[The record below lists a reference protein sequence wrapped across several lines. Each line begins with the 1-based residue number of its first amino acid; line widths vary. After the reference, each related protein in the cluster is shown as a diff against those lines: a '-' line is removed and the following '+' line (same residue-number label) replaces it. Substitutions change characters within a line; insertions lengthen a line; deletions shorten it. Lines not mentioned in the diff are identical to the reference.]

1 MNSNAETTASQRSP
15 RETSRLGSA
24 VGRLAALGT
33 IVCGSATVGACGA
46 RFAWTLELLCHFRV
60 QYAVVL
66 LVLSGVLTL
75 VRRRRVAAVALALF
89 GLNAWFVAPFL
100 PMPGATPH
108 TDASPDQTVLRL
120 VSINVFSGNP
130 TPERVVEF
138 LREENPDVIVVL
150 ELTHDWKQRLEV
162 LTATH
167 PHQAVQSSAGNFGI
181 GLYSRYP
188 LEDVKFLPLTGSD
201 AVTARITFEDATVRV
216 IGAHPVPPKGQY
228 TALRNRQL
236 TQLAEYASGDDRMAV
251 LAGDLNITPFSPY
264 FDDLLAD
271 SGLRDPRRGRGV
283 LTTWPSQS
291 WLLRIPIDHC
301 LVSEEIAATLNV
313 GPNVGSDHLPLIA
326 ELRLRGSRED

>member
-1 MNSNAETTASQRSP
+1 M
-15 RETSRLGSA
+15 
-24 VGRLAALGT
+24 
-33 IVCGSATVGACGA
+33 ICGAATVGACGA
-46 RFAWTLELLCHFRV
+46 RIAWPLELLSHFRV
-60 QYAVVL
+60 QYAVAL
-66 LVLSGVLTL
+66 LLLSGVLTL
-75 VRRRRVAAVALALF
+75 ARRRRVAAIAFAMF
-89 GLNAWFVAPFL
+89 GLNGWFVAPYL
-100 PMPGATPH
+100 PIPGAAPRMA
-108 TDASPDQTVLRL
+108 ASPDQPVLKL

-138 LREENPDVIVVL
+138 LREEDPDVIVVL

-162 LTATH
+162 LTPTH

-188 LEDVKFLPLTGSD
+188 LEGVRFLPLTGSD
-201 AVTARITFEDATVRV
+201 AVTAMIVFEDATVRV
-216 IGAHPVPPKGQY
+216 LGAHPVPPQGRY

-236 TQLAEYASGDDRMAV
+236 TQLAEYASRGDGMAV

-271 SGLRDPRRGRGV
+271 SGLQDPRRGRGV

-301 LVSEEIAATLNV
+301 LVSEEIAATLRT
-313 GPNVGSDHLPLIA
+313 GPDVGSDHLPLIA
-326 ELRLRGSRED
+326 ELRLRGSREE